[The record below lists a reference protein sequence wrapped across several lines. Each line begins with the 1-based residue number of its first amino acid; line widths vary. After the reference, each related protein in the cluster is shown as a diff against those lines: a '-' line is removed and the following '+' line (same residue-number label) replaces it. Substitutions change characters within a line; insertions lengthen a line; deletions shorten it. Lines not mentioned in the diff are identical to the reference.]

1 MNNMIWLVKREFWE
15 HRGGFFWAPF
25 WTGVAVLA
33 LTLLGLLAGEVG
45 LMVHGA
51 HGTFEV
57 NGVTTNLQEMLAH
70 VGPQQVEQV
79 AKALAGSLYSLDA
92 VLTLVIGIVL
102 FFYLLGALYDD
113 RRDRSVLFWKSLPVS
128 DAATVTSKALMAVV
142 LIPLLVFAIFLC
154 TWLLLMLVMSAV
166 VLLHGGSPWQLI
178 WGQSNLLPLLTLQI
192 AALPAHMLLS
202 LLTAGWLLLCSA
214 VVRSKPFLWA
224 VLIPILVG
232 IANGWIGLMGVPTV
246 SSHLL
251 WAEGIKRLL
260 LGTIVGPANTI
271 VAEAAFGRDR
281 GFVVDWSTTWRG
293 VADLYATPGLW
304 IGAVLG
310 IALIAGAVWFRRRNS
325 EV

>member
-15 HRGGFFWAPF
+15 HRGGFLWVPF
-25 WTGVAVLA
+25 WIGVTVLA

-45 LMVHGA
+45 LIVHGA
-51 HGTFEV
+51 HDTFEV
-57 NGVTTNLQEMLAH
+57 NGVATNLQEMLAH
-70 VGPQQVEQV
+70 IGPQQIQQT
-79 AKALAGSLYSLDA
+79 AKMLAGSLFWLNTFF
-92 VLTLVIGIVL
+92 TLMIGIVL

-128 DAATVTSKALMAVV
+128 DAATVISKALIAVV

-154 TWLLLMLVMSAV
+154 TWLLLMLMMSAI

-214 VVRSKPFLWA
+214 AVRSKPFLWA
-224 VLIPILVG
+224 VLIPILLG

-246 SSHLL
+246 PSRLL

-260 LGTIVGPANTI
+260 FGTIAGPPNLI
-271 VAEAAFGRDR
+271 VAEAAVGRNYR
-281 GFVVDWSTTWRG
+281 VVVDWGTAWHG
-293 VADLYATPGLW
+293 VADFYATPGMW
-304 IGAVLG
+304 IGAVIG
-310 IALIAGAVWFRRRNS
+310 VAMIAGAVWFRRRNS
-325 EV
+325 EA

>member
-33 LTLLGLLAGEVG
+33 LTLVGLLAGEVG

-57 NGVTTNLQEMLAH
+57 NGVASNLQDMLAH
-70 VGPQQVEQV
+70 IGPQQVEQV
-79 AKALAGSLYSLDA
+79 AKVLAGSLYWLDF
-92 VLTLVIGIVL
+92 VFTFVIGIVL

-128 DAATVTSKALMAVV
+128 DAATVISKALTAVV

-154 TWLLLMLVMSAV
+154 TWLLLMLMMSAV

-192 AALPAHMLLS
+192 AALPAHMLLA

-214 VVRSKPFLWA
+214 AVRSKPFLWA
-224 VLIPILVG
+224 VLIPILAG

-246 SSHLL
+246 PSYLL
-251 WAEGIKRLL
+251 WGEGIKRLL
-260 LGTIVGPANTI
+260 LGTILGPPNLI
-271 VAEAAFGRDR
+271 VAEAAFGRYHR
-281 GFVVDWSTTWRG
+281 VVVDWSTTWHG
-293 VADLYATPGLW
+293 VADLYATPGMW
-304 IGAVLG
+304 IGAVVG
-310 IALIAGAVWFRRRNS
+310 IAMIAGAVWFRRRSS
-325 EV
+325 EA

>member
-1 MNNMIWLVKREFWE
+1 MNNLTWLLKREFWE
-15 HRGGFFWAPF
+15 HRGGFLWAPV
-25 WTGVAVLA
+25 WTGIAQLT
-33 LTLLGLLAGEVG
+33 LTLLSVIAAEVG
-45 LMVHGA
+45 LIVHGSRD
-51 HGTFEV
+51 HIEV
-57 NGVTTNLQEMLAH
+57 NGVTTNLREMLAH
-70 VGPQQVEQV
+70 IGPQQVEQT
-79 AKALAGSLYSLDA
+79 AKALAVSLYWLDA
-92 VLTLVIGIVL
+92 LFTLVIGIVL

-113 RRDRSVLFWKSLPVS
+113 RHDRSALFWKSLPVS
-128 DAATVTSKALMAVV
+128 DAATVISKALMAVV

-154 TWLLLMLVMSAV
+154 TWLLLLLMMSAL

-214 VVRSKPFLWA
+214 AVRSKPFLWA
-224 VLIPILVG
+224 VLIPILAG

-271 VAEAAFGRDR
+271 VAEAAFGRYHR
-281 GFVVDWSTTWRG
+281 VVVDWSTTWHG
-293 VADLYATPGLW
+293 VVDLYATPGLW
-304 IGAVLG
+304 IGAVVG
-310 IALIAGAVWFRRRNS
+310 IALIAGAVWFRRRSS
-325 EV
+325 EA